1 MTAALGRVGL
11 ARLAIVVAV
20 LAMWE
25 GLPRIGALDP
35 LFIPPLSRVV
45 LMLWH
50 LLWYESLGEHVR
62 ISLLRA
68 LGGLGVGA
76 LLGPLIGFTLGS
88 VSPWTRRAAEPLLG
102 LASQANPVVLFH
114 VVVLFA
120 GIGEV
125 AKIVVIAWLTTW
137 PIAFGA
143 TAGLENV
150 DSELRRVGRA
160 FGLSAWR
167 LFWRIGL
174 PSAAPALFAGVRL
187 AAGYAFVMLVAA
199 EMMGTSSGLG
209 WFVVQSQVNY
219 DASRIFAAAALIGGL
234 AFATDCSLRRLE
246 QWCVYWQPIASANSG
261 RSLDA
266 GRANPSLVLPPGPRP
281 EREIRAARLAHHFG
295 AFWLGP
301 WIMLVLTSCHRGERD
316 ASAAVV
322 TASAGTDAS
331 AGSPRG
337 RGSSNRCHS
346 RRAWLH
352 PKQDCRS

>member
-1 MTAALGRVGL
+1 
-11 ARLAIVVAV
+11 
-20 LAMWE
+20 
-25 GLPRIGALDP
+25 
-35 LFIPPLSRVV
+35 
-45 LMLWH
+45 MLWH

-102 LASQANPVVLFH
+102 LAYKANPVVLFH

-125 AKIVVIAWLTTW
+125 AKIVVIDIGYDVANRVRRDSQARECRLGVEAGGQGVRPVGLAAVLADRPAIGGTR
-137 PIAFGA
+137 PVCGGSPCGRICVRHARGRRNDGYEFGV
-143 TAGLENV
+143 GLV
-150 DSELRRVGRA
+150 CSPKPGELR
-160 FGLSAWR
+160 
-167 LFWRIGL
+167 
-174 PSAAPALFAGVRL
+174 GV
-187 AAGYAFVMLVAA
+187 A
-199 EMMGTSSGLG
+199 
-209 WFVVQSQVNY
+209 
-219 DASRIFAAAALIGGL
+219 DFAAAALIGGL

-301 WIMLVLTSCHRGERD
+301 WIMLVLTSCHREERD

-322 TASAGTDAS
+322 TASAGTDACRS
-331 AGSPRG
+331 ATRTRIFESV
-337 RGSSNRCHS
+337 SH